1 MASAYSLKY
10 FETSAKENI
19 GIKEFMLSLIS
30 DIVHERE
37 NIKNEN
43 NENNEIEKQKLKEE
57 NKTCGC

>member
-43 NENNEIEKQKLKEE
+43 NENTDCRRKCNDIS
-57 NKTCGC
+57 

>member
-43 NENNEIEKQKLKEE
+43 NENIQIEKQKLKEE